1 MPDVSAPAAELTFL
15 DTVLRVSLTGIVV
28 YRPLLNAAGQIVDFA
43 FVRLNEAAQRRLHL
57 PERPAQS
64 YLTQY
69 PHAAAAGV
77 FAFYCAAYASGR
89 VHHFDLDYPHDELN
103 AYFQLA
109 AQRHGDV
116 LVVSFTDTSHQDRTA
131 VDALLAEKRRREEV
145 QTSERY
151 FRRMADL
158 VPNLIWQTD
167 ATGACVYLNASW
179 HAYTGQTDGAG
190 LGCGWQ
196 QAVHPDDV
204 AATGEQARA
213 AIGQRRAFSV
223 LYRLRRYDGVYRWV
237 WDTARPRHDEQGA
250 FAGYIGSVSDIDE
263 RHQVEQALQQRTA
276 ELATARDH
284 AQELNAELT
293 ARNEELQALNADLD
307 TFVYM
312 ASHDLRGSVLNIDGL
327 LQALREELPDAALP
341 PGIAHLVELLYASA
355 GRFKDTVDQML
366 QMARAQHAPA
376 PAARTDLRRVVQD
389 VVQDLRP
396 QLTQAQARL
405 DVADADGCVVVAP
418 PATVRSVVY
427 NLLSNALKYH
437 HPDRLPHVQ
446 VSCQQQPEYTVLS
459 VQDNGLGLNAAQQ
472 AELFAPFR
480 RFHDHIA
487 GTGIGLYVVK
497 RIVENAGGR
506 VQVHSTLGV
515 GTLFRVFF
523 RR

>member
-1 MPDVSAPAAELTFL
+1 MPDISAPAAELTFL
-15 DTVLRVSLTGIVV
+15 DTVLRVSLTGIIV
-28 YRPLLNAAGQIVDFA
+28 YRPLLDAAGQIVDFA

-57 PERPAQS
+57 PEQPADS
-64 YLTQY
+64 YLTHY

-116 LVVSFTDTSHQDRTA
+116 LVVSFTDTSHQDRTS
-131 VDALLAEKRRREEV
+131 VDARLAEKRRREAL
-145 QTSERY
+145 QASERS

-167 ATGACVYLNASW
+167 VAGACVYLNASW
-179 HAYTGQTDGAG
+179 HAYTGQADGDG
-190 LGCGWQ
+190 LGHGWQ

-204 AATGEQARA
+204 AATGEEARD
-213 AIGQRRAFSV
+213 AIAQRRAFAV
-223 LYRLRRYDGVYRWV
+223 LYRLRRHDGVYRWV
-237 WDTARPRHDEQGA
+237 WDMARPRHDEQGA
-250 FAGYIGSVSDIDE
+250 FAGYIGSVTDIDE

-284 AQELNAELT
+284 AQALNAALT
-293 ARNEELQALNADLD
+293 ARNAELQALNMDLD

-312 ASHDLRGSVLNIDGL
+312 ASHDLRGPVLNIEGL
-327 LQALREELPDAALP
+327 LQALREELPDAELSP
-341 PGIAHLVELLYASA
+341 SIAQLVQLLYESA
-355 GRFKDTVDQML
+355 GRFKETVDQML
-366 QMARAQHAPA
+366 QVARAQQAPA
-376 PAARTDLRRVVQD
+376 PAERTDLRRILQD
-389 VVQDLRP
+389 VLQDLRP
-396 QLTQAQARL
+396 QLTHTHAHL
-405 DVADADGCVVVAP
+405 DIADADCEAVVAP

-427 NLLSNALKYH
+427 NLLSNALKYS
-437 HPDRLPHVQ
+437 HPDRPPCVQ
-446 VSCQQQPEYTVLS
+446 VSCQQQPDYTVLT
-459 VQDNGLGLNAAQQ
+459 VEDNGLGLNAAQQ
-472 AELFAPFR
+472 AELFAPFQ
-480 RFHDHIA
+480 RFHDHVA

-506 VQVHSTLGV
+506 VQVYSTLGV
-515 GTLFRVFF
+515 GTVFRVFF